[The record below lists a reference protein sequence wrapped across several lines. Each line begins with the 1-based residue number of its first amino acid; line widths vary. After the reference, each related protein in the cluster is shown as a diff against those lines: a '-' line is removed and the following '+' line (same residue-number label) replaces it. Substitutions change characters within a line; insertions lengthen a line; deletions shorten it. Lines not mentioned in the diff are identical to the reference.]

1 MGFLHYLAQATLREA
16 VCLQRGNQT
25 VQVQE
30 IMRNAL
36 LINLLALEKRIQ
48 QEQVEEMKNNIHEG
62 WNPKKAKGYLEN
74 KHWKIFLIP

>member
-16 VCLQRGNQT
+16 VCLQRGNRT

-30 IMRNAL
+30 MRNAL
-36 LINLLALEKRIQ
+36 LINLLALEKGVQ

-62 WNPKKAKGYLEN
+62 WKPKKAKGYLEN
-74 KHWKIFLIP
+74 KH